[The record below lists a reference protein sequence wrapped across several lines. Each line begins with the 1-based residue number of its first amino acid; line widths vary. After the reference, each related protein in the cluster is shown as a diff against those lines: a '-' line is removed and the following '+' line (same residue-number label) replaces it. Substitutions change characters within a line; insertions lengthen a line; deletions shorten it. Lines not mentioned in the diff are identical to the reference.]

1 MIKELQDIEHKF
13 FEIDEDRKLAKIVL
27 QYERPEVLFD
37 HTIVSGAPLMRPE
50 ILGAIE
56 RTFALVSPKY
66 MLDLTLRFDEMGT
79 YSEEN
84 LMDALK
90 KNFALEVK
98 SKRAASERRSKLARG
113 FFASGLLTFFLM
125 VMFRFVWITESA
137 WSEFFFYLFDIA
149 ATVSLYEAV
158 TILSVER
165 EEKQA
170 VIRDL
175 HKRFSGIHF
184 EKRAG

>member
-1 MIKELQDIEHKF
+1 MIKELQNIEHEF
-13 FEIDEDRKLAKIVL
+13 FEIDEDKKLAKIVL

-56 RTFALVSPKY
+56 KTFALVSPKY
-66 MLDLTLRFDEMGT
+66 MLELTLRFDEMGT
-79 YSEEN
+79 YSEES
-84 LMDALK
+84 LMDTLK

-98 SKRAASERRSKLARG
+98 SKKAASERRSKLACG
-113 FFASGLLTFFLM
+113 FFTSGMLTFFLM
-125 VMFRFVWITESA
+125 IMFRFVWITESA

>member
-1 MIKELQDIEHKF
+1 MIKELQDIEHEF

-37 HTIVSGAPLMRPE
+37 HTIE
-50 ILGAIE
+50 K
-56 RTFALVSPKY
+56 TFALVSPKY

-175 HKRFSGIHF
+175 HKRLSGIHF

>member
-1 MIKELQDIEHKF
+1 MVKELQDIEHEF
-13 FEIDEDRKLAKIVL
+13 FEIEEDRKLANIVL

-56 RTFALVSPKY
+56 KTFALVSPKY